1 LCERNYCRDFDKTRL
16 GRLLLVMV
24 KIPDSI
30 KDFIDTQGIFVVG
43 TTSGSKFVNVSPRI
57 FFKVEEDAI
66 YWLDFFKHKSYKN
79 IQVNPC
85 VTISVFNKDD
95 LEGYQFRGIVS
106 FITDEPT
113 KSEIKEAIIKKT
125 LEGHSSEKIKQ
136 LSKKDVNVI
145 QFEPQVCYSL
155 NPETYSDMSIGSDI
169 DSTTLYQ

>member
-1 LCERNYCRDFDKTRL
+1 
-16 GRLLLVMV
+16 MV
-24 KIPDSI
+24 KIPDLI
-30 KDFIDTQGIFVVG
+30 KEFIDAQGIFVVG
-43 TTSGSKFVNVSPRI
+43 TIGGSKFANISPRI

-66 YWLDFFKHKSYKN
+66 YWLDFFKHKSYRN
-79 IQVNPC
+79 IQVNPH

-95 LEGYQFRGIVS
+95 LEGYQFRGAVS

-113 KSEIKEAIIKKT
+113 KSEIKESIIKKT
-125 LEGHSSEKIKQ
+125 LEGHPSGKIKQ

-145 QFEPQVCYSL
+145 QFEPRVCYSL